1 MMLALTIALLT
12 GSLVALLLIQ
22 RLRDKPWIER
32 GVVATSHTEGRFGAM
47 PAPAVG
53 LWVFLAM
60 VTSLFA
66 LFAAAYL
73 MRMGHGHGEAIHDW
87 HSVTKP
93 AVLWLNT
100 LVLVAASLAMQ
111 WARRAAET
119 DNLTRSIDRVR
130 NGFTLAGALTLVFL
144 AGQLWAWA
152 QLQATGQYSASSPAY
167 AFFILLTGV
176 HGLHLV
182 GGLVVWTKTASRVWR
197 GLDDADLIEVGK
209 VRLSVQLC
217 TTYWHYLL
225 VVWGV
230 LFALL
235 LLT

>member
-12 GSLVALLLIQ
+12 GITVALLLIQ
-22 RLRDKPWIER
+22 RLRDKPWVQQ
-32 GVVATSHTEGRFGAM
+32 GVVATSQSEGGM

-66 LFAAAYL
+66 LFTAAYL
-73 MRMGHGHGEAIHDW
+73 MRMGGHGELIHDW

-100 LVLVAASLAMQ
+100 LMLVLASVAMQ
-111 WARRAAET
+111 RARNAAES
-119 DNLTRSIDRVR
+119 DNLVRRIDRVR
-130 NGFTLAGALTLVFL
+130 NGFTLAGVLTLVFL

-176 HGLHLV
+176 HGLHLI
-182 GGLVVWTKTASRVWR
+182 GGLTVWMKTASRVWR
-197 GLDDADLIEVGK
+197 GLEDADLIEVGK

-225 VVWGV
+225 LVWLA